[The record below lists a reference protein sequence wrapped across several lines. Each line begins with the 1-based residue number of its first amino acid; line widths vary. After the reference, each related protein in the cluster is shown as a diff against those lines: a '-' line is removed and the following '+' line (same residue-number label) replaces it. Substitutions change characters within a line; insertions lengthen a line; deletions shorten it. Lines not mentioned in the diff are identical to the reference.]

1 MRRSQGEPSDYN
13 TGVTPIETGSE
24 GRSGTKPQTAVRSCE
39 NLAHIHGESLSQICP
54 SEGFSTG
61 QGLAT
66 SSPSLCSAAGE
77 EQCRGSMA
85 WCRHCSGFKDVV
97 SDYCHPSIF
106 PAVVSLEGILGRLT
120 LVN

>member
-13 TGVTPIETGSE
+13 TGVTPIETGRE

-54 SEGFSTG
+54 TEGFSTG

-66 SSPSLCSAAGE
+66 SSQSIIML
-77 EQCRGSMA
+77 
-85 WCRHCSGFKDVV
+85 SGW
-97 SDYCHPSIF
+97 
-106 PAVVSLEGILGRLT
+106 
-120 LVN
+120 

>member
-77 EQCRGSMA
+77 EQHRAGVDTAVDSKM
-85 WCRHCSGFKDVV
+85 WCPITVTHLS
-97 SDYCHPSIF
+97 
-106 PAVVSLEGILGRLT
+106 SLL
-120 LVN
+120 